1 MNQAKGAKL
10 TYVATQLLK
19 GMICKSSCCSCTI
32 INVNV
37 RVLTMAQLLQ
47 SPKKKKKILDNAAG
61 QTLHAPDTLCCWLQK
76 QQYNARQSVPGYQEQ
91 LDCSVC
97 SHTCGMASTCTR
109 LGGNAHFLTIYWQF
123 AIIAAEPHKVRHV
136 DIFTPTKHNVT
147 GGDVNIH
154 RRLTSAL
161 AA

>member
-1 MNQAKGAKL
+1 MQVAETPELYNNKVLPYMQSLPASRIAWVYNMLEKRVSATGQA
-10 TYVATQLLK
+10 
-19 GMICKSSCCSCTI
+19 
-32 INVNV
+32 
-37 RVLTMAQLLQ
+37 
-47 SPKKKKKILDNAAG
+47 
-61 QTLHAPDTLCCWLQK
+61 LHAPNTLCCWLQK
-76 QQYNARQSVPGYQEQ
+76 QHYNARQSVPGYQEQ

-97 SHTCGMASTCTR
+97 THTCGMASTCTR

-147 GGDVNIH
+147 GGDVNTH
-154 RRLTSAL
+154 RPLTSAL